1 MEYRANG
8 RKIQH
13 SFTTEDFTV
22 EIPNVNTEDAQT
34 IYGKL
39 LIPATASPARPVPA
53 VIFAHPLNGTYRDSY
68 DWATPFAE
76 EGYLAVVFDFRGG
89 GRSSQSSGSPL
100 SMSVRT
106 EIDDLHAVINY
117 VCQLNMVNSSMIFLC
132 GQSQG
137 GLVAALTASEMTE
150 KIHALML
157 LYPAFSIPDDT
168 RARFSSPS
176 DFPEAD
182 MVMGLEVGRTYY
194 EDVWDMNPYTEV
206 QHYTGFVA
214 IYHGS
219 GDTIVDISTA
229 QRAADTFP
237 NATLYTIKGAGH
249 SFGGLLHEQISAEL
263 VDFVAI
269 QCGEKPRSER
279 EGTKKSGR
287 LWTGLGRRNLRKLWE

>member
-8 RKIQH
+8 RKIQR

-22 EIPNVNTEDAQT
+22 EIPNLDTEDTQT

-53 VIFAHPLNGTYRDSY
+53 VIFAHYLNGTYRDSY
-68 DWATPFAE
+68 KWAAPFAE

-100 SMSVRT
+100 SMSVHT
-106 EIDDLHAVINY
+106 EMDDLHAVINY

-176 DFPEAD
+176 DFPETD
-182 MVMGLEVGRTYY
+182 MVMGLEVGRAYY
-194 EDVWDMNPYTEV
+194 EDIWDIDPYEDIATFEGAV
-206 QHYTGFVA
+206 T
-214 IYHGS
+214 IYHGTA
-219 GDTIVDISTA
+219 DTIVDISCA
-229 QRAADTFP
+229 QHAAEVFP
-237 NATLYTIKGAGH
+237 NAQLHTIKDAGH
-249 SFGGLLHEQISAEL
+249 GFYGLLHDEISGEL
-263 VDFVAI
+263 VDFMAHE
-269 QCGEKPRSER
+269 CGEKTRAER
-279 EGTKKSGR
+279 ETSKQSKK
-287 LWTGLGRRNLRKLWE
+287 LWTGFGRQNLRKLWQ